1 MIVASHLTRRFGPR
15 VVVDD
20 VSFEVGRSEIVALLG
35 PNGAGKTTTMRMLA
49 GLIAPSAGH
58 VAIAGVN
65 LTRATGGHLRS
76 RIGFLTESPGLWD
89 RLTVRENLRVYAD
102 LYGLQS
108 PARAVDR
115 VLDLFELADHASARA
130 AELSKGMRQKV
141 ALGRALLHEPGILI
155 LDEPTSGLDPE
166 ITRSVRRMLEEQ
178 RAAGRAV
185 LVSTHNLD
193 EAERLADRVAVLH
206 GRLIAL
212 DRPATLRRRLT
223 TGRLIVRV
231 EGEAAP
237 FLDAVRPID
246 PLTVV
251 DGSRMVLTPA
261 DLDRDTPVLVGALV
275 AAGAR
280 VLEVRPEVPALED
293 VYLHLMGDRS

>member
-1 MIVASHLTRRFGPR
+1 MIVASHLTRRFGNR

-20 VSFEVGRSEIVALLG
+20 VSFEVGKSEIVALLG

-49 GLIAPSAGH
+49 GLIAPSAGQ
-58 VAIAGVN
+58 VTIAGIG
-65 LTRATGGHLRS
+65 LTRATGVHLRS

-102 LYGLQS
+102 LYGLRAAAQ
-108 PARAVDR
+108 AVDR
-115 VLDLFELADHASARA
+115 VIDLFELREQATARA

-141 ALGRALLHEPGILI
+141 ALGRAILHEPGILI

-166 ITRSVRRMLEEQ
+166 ITRGVRRLLAEQ
-178 RAAGRAV
+178 RAAGCAV

-212 DRPATLRRRLT
+212 DRPDTLRRKLT

-231 EGEAAP
+231 DGDPTP
-237 FLDAVRPID
+237 FLDAARAID
-246 PLTVV
+246 PRAAL
-251 DGSRMVLTPA
+251 DGARLILTPA
-261 DLDRDTPVLVGALV
+261 DLDRDTPALVGALV

-280 VLEVRPEVPALED
+280 ILEVRPEVPALED